1 MRGFLL
7 WEPRIGAGR
16 DDNGK
21 RVTVVSMSDFNQNLI
36 NEFRANNGKVTGTFA
51 GRPVVLLTT
60 TGAKSGQQRTTP
72 LVYTTDGDNL
82 VIIASKGGA
91 PTNPAWY
98 HNIVANPTVTVELP
112 GQTFQARARVAE
124 GAERERL
131 YNAQAALMPAFAE
144 YQEKTNRRIPVIVLE
159 RAS

>member
-1 MRGFLL
+1 M
-7 WEPRIGAGR
+7 A
-16 DDNGK
+16 
-21 RVTVVSMSDFNQNLI
+21 SMNDFNQNLI

-112 GQTFQARARVAE
+112 GETYQARARVAE

-144 YQEKTNRRIPVIVLE
+144 YQEKTSRQIPVIVLE
-159 RAS
+159 RLG